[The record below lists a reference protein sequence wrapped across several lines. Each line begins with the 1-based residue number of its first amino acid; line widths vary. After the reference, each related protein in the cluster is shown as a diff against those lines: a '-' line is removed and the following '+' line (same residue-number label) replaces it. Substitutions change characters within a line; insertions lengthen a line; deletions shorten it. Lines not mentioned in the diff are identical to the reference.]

1 MVRSATAELPSS
13 VPATLCDVA
22 AGLAAHG
29 TRTALIDFRDGRPV
43 ELSYAALGE
52 RIIDTALRLH
62 AAGIGRGSCVAIWA
76 PNSAA
81 WVIGY
86 FGAVRAGATVVPIDQ
101 QSMPTTRGRDPRAR
115 GRGAA
120 AHDRRSPRRSFAS
133 SAAAARLCRSRA
145 VGRTTRGRMAGAVGG
160 RERAARRSSPTTWP
174 RCSTRRALPA
184 CRRPCRSRIATSP
197 PTQSR

>member
-43 ELSYAALGE
+43 ELSYAALAE
-52 RIIDTALRLH
+52 RLVDTSLRLQ

-86 FGAVRAGATVVPIDQ
+86 FGVMRAGGTVVPIDQ
-101 QSMPTTRGRDPRAR
+101 QSMPTT
-115 GRGAA
+115 AA
-120 AHDRRSPRRSFAS
+120 EI
-133 SAAAARLCRSRA
+133 L
-145 VGRTTRGRMAGAVGG
+145 
-160 RERAARRSSPTTWP
+160 
-174 RCSTRRALPA
+174 
-184 CRRPCRSRIATSP
+184 
-197 PTQSR
+197 